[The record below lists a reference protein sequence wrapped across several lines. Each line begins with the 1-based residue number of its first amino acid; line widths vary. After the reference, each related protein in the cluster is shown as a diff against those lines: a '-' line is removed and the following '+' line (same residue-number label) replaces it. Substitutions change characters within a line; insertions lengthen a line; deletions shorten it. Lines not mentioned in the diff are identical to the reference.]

1 MRHPSALD
9 HPRALQVDRPS
20 RWEVL
25 VHDSLE
31 GTGALPSN
39 RILNS
44 MRSTA
49 HAAVNR
55 LLRHLKPKFLDE
67 LAGSGVRDQE

>member
-1 MRHPSALD
+1 MHHS
-9 HPRALQVDRPS
+9 
-20 RWEVL
+20 
-25 VHDSLE
+25 
-31 GTGALPSN
+31 GN

-55 LLRHLKPKFLDE
+55 LLRHLKPQFLDE
-67 LAGSGVRDQE
+67 RSESCARDQE